1 MLDWQP
7 ENLVPKNNLF
17 THFNFKTFNILLLQ
31 IIVVAVCLFSLNK
44 SGDLQFGRTPLANI
58 VKTANEMKRP
68 SFLDIWSG
76 ETKFEYKSDD
86 GTVLR
91 TENRKEVEA
100 NFLSAILRAL
110 WITFK
115 IATIGSFLAALL
127 ALPLGILSAR
137 NLQFP
142 FYLRIPS
149 NFIINVCRSIHTL
162 IFGLFFVGIVGL
174 GPMAG
179 ILAIAFHSLGTYGK
193 LYSESIETIEMG
205 VVDAIRSVGAHPIQV
220 FSEGVWPLILPQ
232 FLSTHLYV
240 WEYNLR
246 DSTVLG
252 LIGAGG
258 LGLLVSEAVS
268 LFQWS
273 RLSTLLLVII
283 AIVMLFDYL
292 SGKIRKELL

>member
-1 MLDWQP
+1 M
-7 ENLVPKNNLF
+7 V
-17 THFNFKTFNILLLQ
+17 I
-31 IIVVAVCLFSLNK
+31 CLISLGK
-44 SGDLQFGRTPLANI
+44 SGDLQFGRNPISNI
-58 VKTANEMKRP
+58 LKTADEMKQP
-68 SFLDIWSG
+68 SFFDVWYG
-76 ETKFEYKSDD
+76 PEKFEYKSDD

-91 TENRKEVEA
+91 TENRKEVETT
-100 NFLSAILRAL
+100 FLQAILRAL
-110 WITFK
+110 WVTFK
-115 IATIGSFLAALL
+115 IATVGSVLAALL

-142 FYLRIPS
+142 VFLRIPS
-149 NFIINVCRSIHTL
+149 NFLINICRSIHTL

-193 LYSESIETIEMG
+193 LYCESIETIDMG
-205 VVDAIRSVGAHPIQV
+205 VVDAIRSVGAHPVQV

-258 LGLLVSEAVS
+258 LGLLVSEAIS

-283 AIVMLFDYL
+283 AIVMLFDFI

>member
-100 NFLSAILRAL
+100 NFLSAILRAM

-205 VVDAIRSVGAHPIQV
+205 VVDAIRSVG
-220 FSEGVWPLILPQ
+220 
-232 FLSTHLYV
+232 LSH
-240 WEYNLR
+240 
-246 DSTVLG
+246 
-252 LIGAGG
+252 
-258 LGLLVSEAVS
+258 
-268 LFQWS
+268 
-273 RLSTLLLVII
+273 
-283 AIVMLFDYL
+283 
-292 SGKIRKELL
+292 SGFF

>member
-1 MLDWQP
+1 M
-7 ENLVPKNNLF
+7 E
-17 THFNFKTFNILLLQ
+17 
-31 IIVVAVCLFSLNK
+31 
-44 SGDLQFGRTPLANI
+44 
-58 VKTANEMKRP
+58 KTAAEMKRP
-68 SFLDIWSG
+68 SFVDIWYG
-76 ETKFEYKSDD
+76 ETKLEYKSDD

-91 TENRKEVEA
+91 TENQKEVEEK
-100 NFLSAILRAL
+100 FLHSILRAL
-110 WITFK
+110 WATFK
-115 IATIGSFLAALL
+115 IATVGSLLAALL

-149 NFIINVCRSIHTL
+149 NFFINICRSIHTL

-193 LYSESIETIEMG
+193 LYSESIETIDMG
-205 VVDAIRSVGAHPIQV
+205 VVDAIRSVGAHPVQV
-220 FSEGVWPLILPQ
+220 FSEGVWPLIVPQ
-232 FLSTHLYV
+232 FLSIHLYV

-283 AIVMLFDYL
+283 AIVMLFDFL